1 MVFAGLTIFGT
12 GDQASVSL
20 GFAFCCAEVLFS
32 MTVEMIESK
41 MILFIGLINC
51 FYSAC
56 ADWDG
61 FFNKYETR
69 YEFED
74 YELTIF
80 FV

>member
-1 MVFAGLTIFGT
+1 
-12 GDQASVSL
+12 
-20 GFAFCCAEVLFS
+20 

-41 MILFIGLINC
+41 MILFIGLIHC

-74 YELTIF
+74 YELIIF